1 MTTVFLSFT
10 NIPDRARHGDYNAWH
25 QLDHRPENLALD
37 AVHAG
42 ERWVRCPACARAAAA
57 PAVLLDGLH
66 YLNAYWFA
74 EPAERSVR
82 EWQALAER
90 SLDQGRRPDLQ
101 WARRLLMGF
110 FEQVQLDVSPRLPLA
125 PAALPLRPNRGVY
138 AVVEEVPDPR
148 SAAAEARFRHE
159 REWRLPR
166 LLATPGVAGVAVLSS
181 LSTTLDPAPEGAEA
195 SRTLLLSPGGPARAH
210 PGAPR
215 LPRRGPP
222 RARGHTGRDRRRPD
236 RPHALPRSPVRD
248 RALALGLVRPG
259 DLTPDAAVRRLPS
272 KRLGKCPALSK
283 MPNDAVIVAALRT
296 PIGRAVKGS
305 LAELRADDLAAHAVR
320 AALDAVP
327 EIVPSDVE
335 DLMLGCGQPA
345 AQQGFN
351 MARVVAVLAGLPASP
366 A

>member
-66 YLNAYWFA
+66 YLNAYWFS
-74 EPAERSVR
+74 EPAERSVQ

-138 AVVEEVPDPR
+138 AVVEEVQDPR

-195 SRTLLLSPGGPARAH
+195 SRTLLLSPGA
-210 PGAPR
+210 
-215 LPRRGPP
+215 LRG
-222 RARGHTGRDRRRPD
+222 RTRVLLAFLDAD
-236 RPHALPRSPVRD
+236 PHAL
-248 RALALGLVRPG
+248 AG
-259 DLTPDAAVRRLPS
+259 T
-272 KRLGKCPALSK
+272 
-283 MPNDAVIVAALRT
+283 
-296 PIGRAVKGS
+296 
-305 LAELRADDLAAHAVR
+305 LAEIDADPTGDTLFRGPLCAIAPWHW
-320 AALDAVP
+320 DWF
-327 EIVPSDVE
+327 D
-335 DLMLGCGQPA
+335 
-345 AQQGFN
+345 
-351 MARVVAVLAGLPASP
+351 RVI
-366 A
+366 